1 MKSQPN
7 QQEHR
12 MKAVPVVIV
21 LAAGAG
27 TRFAGQSHKLA
38 QSFGHSTVLGTTLA
52 QVVASHLPAVVV
64 TTRALREVAHGWV
77 AAQDVIEVPEA
88 GPGSPQL
95 GMGYSI
101 AAGVRARGDAPGWL
115 VLPGDMPLVKASTLR
130 AVAAALQHHPV
141 AYAQHFGRRGHPV
154 AFSGELFSELA
165 TLTGDEGAR
174 RIVARYPAAAVE
186 VQDPG
191 VLMDLDTQADLHR
204 LRQAHDAPPAA
215 VQQVSGS

>member
-1 MKSQPN
+1 
-7 QQEHR
+7 

-27 TRFAGQSHKLA
+27 TRFAGASHKLA
-38 QSFGHSTVLGTTLA
+38 QPFGHSTVLGTTLA

-64 TTRALREVAHGWV
+64 TTRGLREIARGWV
-77 AAQDVIEVPEA
+77 AAQDVVELPEPGQGEA
-88 GPGSPQL
+88 GL

-115 VLPGDMPLVKASTLR
+115 VLPGDMPLVKGATLR
-130 AVAAALQHHPV
+130 AVAAALNHHPV
-141 AYAQHFGRRGHPV
+141 AYAQHRGRRGHPV

-186 VQDPG
+186 VQDSG
-191 VLMDLDTQADLHR
+191 ILMDLDTQADLHR
-204 LRQAHDAPPAA
+204 LREVHAAPAA
-215 VQQVSGS
+215 AQHDPAS

>member
-1 MKSQPN
+1 
-7 QQEHR
+7 

-52 QVVASHLPAVVV
+52 QVAASHLPSVVV
-64 TTRALREVAHGWV
+64 TTHALREVVRGWI
-77 AAQDVIEVPEA
+77 ATQDIVEVPEA
-88 GPGSPQL
+88 GQGGSHL

-115 VLPGDMPLVKASTLR
+115 ILPGDMPLVKAATLR

-141 AYAQHFGRRGHPV
+141 AYAQHRGRRGHPV
-154 AFSGELFSELA
+154 AFSAELFSELA
-165 TLTGDEGAR
+165 TLSGDEGAR
-174 RIVARYPAAAVE
+174 RLIARYPAAAVE

-204 LRQAHDAPPAA
+204 MRQAHEVPAVA
-215 VQQVSGS
+215 QQVSGS